1 MSHIT
6 DKKLVNERG
15 FSLIELLLVMFITF
29 SVISIVMKLSFEH
42 IATFIDE
49 QIQYELQL
57 KIREAQFLAYANS
70 EDFYITLRD
79 GRFSIA
85 QSKPSNLNFEQ
96 YLPDDVKLRFTRGEY
111 RLSTFVIYSTMITNG
126 IVKLHVDTERANQQY
141 TLNLGK
147 GRFTY
152 AK

>member
-29 SVISIVMKLSFEH
+29 SVISIVMKLSFDH

-70 EDFYITLRD
+70 EDFYIPIIEGERSYSGCYSASFPFHNGQVVENIYD
-79 GRFSIA
+79 IH
-85 QSKPSNLNFEQ
+85 KI
-96 YLPDDVKLRFTRGEY
+96 LP
-111 RLSTFVIYSTMITNG
+111 FVE
-126 IVKLHVDTERANQQY
+126 KEL
-141 TLNLGK
+141 
-147 GRFTY
+147 
-152 AK
+152 